1 MRKSVKQWLV
11 ELLERNPNRIEPG
24 VERTRR
30 LAQALLGGPPSAC
43 VISVAGTNGKGSS
56 VAMVSAICRAAGY
69 RVGTYTSPHFIDV
82 RERFLIDGKQVDEQ
96 ALVQAF
102 ERIDAHPD
110 SGALTYFEWLTL
122 TAFLLFEA
130 AGADVWVLEIGL
142 GGRLDAVNAL
152 DADLALITAIG
163 LDHQDWLGD
172 GRELIGREKAGIL
185 REGQAAVY
193 ADPDPVASV
202 GEVAHAVGAEL
213 WQLGQEFD
221 LRDRGAGVPA
231 DRCILLR
238 GNTARPL
245 RIPALAG
252 QHQCRNAAG
261 VVALLQ
267 HPRSPL
273 RVPDAAVDEGLEQ
286 VQLAGRLERRID
298 RGTIVWFD
306 VAHNTE
312 AAAVLAEVLA
322 ATPAPGRRLAVFSA
336 LADKPIETMVRP
348 LVSSID
354 AWWIAPLQE
363 PRAAGMDRIESA
375 LAEAGACSVTREADL
390 FAAYNAAKAE
400 AKEGDELIVFGSFHL
415 VGPLRARLS
424 EEGYPATRSESRA

>member
-30 LAQALLGGPPSAC
+30 LAQALLDGPPSAC

-231 DRCILLR
+231 DRCI
-238 GNTARPL
+238 
-245 RIPALAG
+245 
-252 QHQCRNAAG
+252 
-261 VVALLQ
+261 
-267 HPRSPL
+267 
-273 RVPDAAVDEGLEQ
+273 
-286 VQLAGRLERRID
+286 
-298 RGTIVWFD
+298 
-306 VAHNTE
+306 
-312 AAAVLAEVLA
+312 
-322 ATPAPGRRLAVFSA
+322 
-336 LADKPIETMVRP
+336 
-348 LVSSID
+348 
-354 AWWIAPLQE
+354 
-363 PRAAGMDRIESA
+363 
-375 LAEAGACSVTREADL
+375 
-390 FAAYNAAKAE
+390 
-400 AKEGDELIVFGSFHL
+400 
-415 VGPLRARLS
+415 
-424 EEGYPATRSESRA
+424 